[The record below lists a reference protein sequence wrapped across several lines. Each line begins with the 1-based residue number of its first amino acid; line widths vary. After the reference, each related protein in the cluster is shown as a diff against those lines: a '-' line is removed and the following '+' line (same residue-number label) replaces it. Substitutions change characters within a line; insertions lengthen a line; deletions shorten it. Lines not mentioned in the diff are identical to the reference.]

1 MKTLSCRA
9 GSLAAALGDAH
20 KSAAGTLWSVEGAI
34 ALPRLGSEAG
44 LTGRLSELA
53 GRSVAILADQRAT
66 GAALVDL
73 DGLARRLVL
82 WPPDLALDHLPGV
95 LREAEIDLIVTD
107 RTDLAAYAEGTP
119 IVRGGSAVERGDQ
132 TVDRPATTEWILF
145 TSGTTGLPKMV
156 VHTCAGLTG
165 AIAAGTSGAA
175 ATWGTFYDIRR
186 YGGLQILLRAIVGGA
201 SLILGGA
208 GESTGDYLKRLA
220 AHGVTHLSGTPSHWR
235 NVLMTPA
242 ARMIA
247 PAYVRLSG
255 EIADQPILDALAAFY
270 PHAQIGHAFAS
281 TEAGV
286 AFEVGDGLAGFP
298 AHFLRD
304 AAGEVQMKVG
314 DGTLRIRSSRTA
326 LRYLKSD
333 LQLRDEDGFVDTSDM
348 VEIRDGR
355 VRFVGRAGGIIN
367 VGGLKVHPEEVET
380 ILNQHERVRMSLVKA
395 RRSPLTGAIVTA
407 DIVLDG
413 QRAAEPLNERD
424 SISEILAYCRARL
437 PAHKVPASIRFV
449 DSLEVLPSGKLAR
462 HG

>member
-20 KSAAGTLWSVEGAI
+20 KSAVGTLWSVEGAI

-66 GAALVDL
+66 AAALVDL

-132 TVDRPATTEWILF
+132 TVDRPAATEWILF

-255 EIADQPILDALAAFY
+255 EIADQPILDALATFY

-326 LRYLKSD
+326 LRYLKSA

-407 DIVLDG
+407 DIVLNG
-413 QRAAEPLNERD
+413 RRAAEALNERD